1 MTFKKRQK
9 ETTYDWARVLQD
21 METNNNDNLELQEAF
36 NLFDADGDGQVKCS
50 IQSNKQYRVS

>member
-9 ETTYDWARVLQD
+9 ETSCDWARVLQD

-36 NLFDADGDGQVKCS
+36 NLFDADGDGQVKS
-50 IQSNKQYRVS
+50 LNTIK

>member
-36 NLFDADGDGQVKCS
+36 NLFDADGDGQVKS
-50 IQSNKQYRVS
+50 LNIIK